1 MKRKRIITLMVVVLA
16 IAATAF
22 VFIDRHSTSG
32 PLQKGDR
39 MPNISM
45 EQFDE
50 EVVSLGDFQN
60 DVIVLNVW
68 ASWCE
73 PCVREMPELMAID
86 DTNDTVDVVTV
97 NMLTKEYRASD
108 PVDFIEEIGL
118 TLPVLFDEDGAFI
131 REVEPSRL
139 PMTYL
144 LDSNLHIQDVIIGE
158 VTQDLLMERI
168 DTAFAN

>member
-1 MKRKRIITLMVVVLA
+1 M
-16 IAATAF
+16 
-22 VFIDRHSTSG
+22 
-32 PLQKGDR
+32 
-39 MPNISM
+39 
-45 EQFDE
+45 
-50 EVVSLGDFQN
+50 GDFQN

-139 PMTYL
+139 PMTFL

>member
-1 MKRKRIITLMVVVLA
+1 MKYKRIITLIVVLLA
-16 IAATAF
+16 IAATAY
-22 VFIDRHSTSG
+22 VLIDRQSTSG
-32 PLQKGDR
+32 PLQTGDR

-45 EQFDE
+45 KNDGGD
-50 EVVSLGDFQN
+50 VVSLADFQN

-73 PCVREMPELMAID
+73 PCVREMPELMAFN

-108 PVDFIEEIGL
+108 PVEFIEEIGL

-144 LDSNLHIQDVIIGE
+144 LDSNYHIQDVIIGE
-158 VTQDLLMERI
+158 ITQDLLMERI
-168 DTAFAN
+168 STAFAS